1 MTKNKTDF
9 SWYTHDDLLN
19 LAYDRAVVAKMDK
32 EASAALVYELGVRLQ
47 RATDE
52 LYRAQR

>member
-1 MTKNKTDF
+1 MKTTIDF

-19 LAYDRAVVAKMDK
+19 LSFDRETVTKMEK
-32 EASAALVYELGVRLQ
+32 GAAAILVRELAIRLQ

-52 LYRAQR
+52 LHRLER